1 MKQFLFFCL
10 AVFTFQNMLCQD
22 TQSDLVKVGD
32 ELMISKMSGQHYQ
45 HIDIPRKN
53 FIIKRGGIANMSSIE
68 NTTVI
73 VTKVSNNGNP
83 TITFKKSDGRK
94 FFKAYRT
101 LTANLKDALESG
113 ELKIKTES
121 LRDSSAK

>member
-1 MKQFLFFCL
+1 MKRFLLLCL
-10 AVFTFQNMLCQD
+10 AVCTFQNMHSQNS
-22 TQSDLVKVGD
+22 QNDLVEIGD
-32 ELMISKMSGQHYQ
+32 ELIISKMSGQQYQ

-68 NTTVI
+68 NTAVT

-83 TITFKKSDGRK
+83 KITFKKSDGRK

-101 LTANLKDALESG
+101 LTADLNGALESG
-113 ELKIKTES
+113 ELKIRTES
-121 LRDSSAK
+121 QKDSLAK